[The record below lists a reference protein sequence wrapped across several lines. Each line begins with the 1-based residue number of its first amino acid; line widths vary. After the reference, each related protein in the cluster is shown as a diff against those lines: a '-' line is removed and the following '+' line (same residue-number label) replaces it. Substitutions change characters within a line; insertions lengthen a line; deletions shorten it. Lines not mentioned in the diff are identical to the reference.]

1 MIVGILCR
9 PVRGVCYFLLYSVL
23 VVLLFFCLS
32 YMDLYRFRR
41 LGKGFGVPSVGILSC
56 LALSL
61 VRLAGMPPTIGFA
74 IKWSVFIT
82 ILPEFYLVLL
92 FLVLGSLV
100 RLYYYLCVIFR
111 WCVIFFSVLWS
122 NSGALYSSANWQ
134 VLTMLVFSLAGLGG
148 FFLVR
153 GLCA

>member
-1 MIVGILCR
+1 MVVGILCR

-41 LGKGFGVPSVGILSC
+41 LGKGFGVPSVRILSC

-111 WCVIFFSVLWS
+111 
-122 NSGALYSSANWQ
+122 
-134 VLTMLVFSLAGLGG
+134 
-148 FFLVR
+148 
-153 GLCA
+153 